1 MKLTPFSSGC
11 MARSREAAMEQ
22 LPAIITKA
30 RARLLVRAPFTGSIA
45 LGLAWVNAPEIGTM
59 STDGRSIWFNPAWCE
74 AHGVEKTM
82 GVIAHEV
89 LHVVNRHHLRRGGRD
104 AKLWNIA
111 GDLLIN
117 RLLEDDKYVLPSDG
131 LFDRDRR
138 YAGLPTETI
147 YARLLEQQQQQQD
160 DQSGR
165 QSTNSASAGNG
176 SGTGTGSDATA
187 SGQGGSHDKADQ
199 EAAPKDNGVFPA
211 RHWGEVRDLTRPNGQ
226 RLSPTERRQAEHD
239 LDVRIRQA
247 AAAAKR
253 AGKFGTALQ
262 QMVEIATDRVDW
274 RDRFRIVF
282 DGVLRG
288 EVNWA
293 RPNRRFV
300 QHGIYLPGWRRTG
313 AGRIAFVLDTSGSI
327 SVDELSVYTGA
338 VLGILEETGPEAVA
352 LIQCDAEVQRVDTI
366 QPGESFD
373 RIEVHGRG
381 GTRFQPAFDWIA
393 ESGFGA
399 DAIVYATDLNSS
411 DQPQDPG
418 LPVIWLTPTRN
429 RTMPFGEIVPVS
441 V

>member
-1 MKLTPFSSGC
+1 
-11 MARSREAAMEQ
+11 MEQ

-30 RARLLVRAPFTGSIA
+30 RARLLVRAPFIGSIA
-45 LGLAWVNAPEIGTM
+45 LGLAWVNAPDIGTM
-59 STDGRSIWFNPAWCE
+59 ATDGRSVWFNPDWCE
-74 AHGVEKTM
+74 RHGVEKTM

-89 LHVVNRHHLRRGGRD
+89 LHVVNRHHLRRGERD
-104 AKLWNIA
+104 AELWNVA
-111 GDLLIN
+111 ADLLIN
-117 RLLEDDKYVLPSDG
+117 RLLEDDKYVLPQDG

-147 YARLLEQQQQQQD
+147 YARLLEQQQQQAEQPKD
-160 DQSGR
+160 RQLIEPGERRRSERLGQWPRSDHVRSDQAATSSR
-165 QSTNSASAGNG
+165 IRERPIRGNG
-176 SGTGTGSDATA
+176 A
-187 SGQGGSHDKADQ
+187 
-199 EAAPKDNGVFPA
+199 FPA
-211 RHWGEVRDLTRPNGQ
+211 RHWGEVRDLTKPNGQ
-226 RLSPTERRQAEHD
+226 RLSPTERLQAEHD

-253 AGKFGTALQ
+253 VGKFGTALRE
-262 QMVEIATDRVDW
+262 MVEIATDRVDW
-274 RDRFRIVF
+274 RDKFRMAF

-288 EVNWA
+288 EVSWA
-293 RPNRRFV
+293 RPNRRFI
-300 QHGIYLPGWRRTG
+300 QHGMYLPGWRRTG
-313 AGRIAFVLDTSGSI
+313 AGRIGFVLDTSGSI
-327 SVDELSVYTGA
+327 SANELSVYTAA
-338 VLGILEETGPEAVA
+338 VLGILEETGPEVVA
-352 LIQCDAEVQRVDTI
+352 LIQCDAEVQRIDYI

-399 DAIVYATDLNSS
+399 DAIVYATDLHCS

-418 LPVIWLTPTRN
+418 VPVIWLTPTRN

>member
-1 MKLTPFSSGC
+1 
-11 MARSREAAMEQ
+11 MEQ

-59 STDGRSIWFNPAWCE
+59 ATDGRSIWFNPAWCE

-89 LHVVNRHHLRRGGRD
+89 LHVVNRHHLRRGERD

-117 RLLEDDKYVLPSDG
+117 RLLEDDNYVLPPDG
-131 LFDRDRR
+131 LFDRDRH

-147 YARLLEQQQQQQD
+147 YARLLEQQQQNEQP
-160 DQSGR
+160 GGP
-165 QSTNSASAGNG
+165 STNQTNAGNG
-176 SGTGTGSDATA
+176 SGTGHSPDATA
-187 SGQGGSHDKADQ
+187 SGQASNRANTDQGEAHKA
-199 EAAPKDNGVFPA
+199 NRMFPA
-211 RHWGEVRDLTRPNGQ
+211 RHWGEVRDLTKSSGQ
-226 RLSPTERRQAEHD
+226 RLSPTERRQAEHE

-247 AAAAKR
+247 ASAAKR
-253 AGKFGTALQ
+253 AGKFGTALRE
-262 QMVEIATDRVDW
+262 MIEIATDRVDW
-274 RDRFRIVF
+274 RDRFRMVF

-288 EVNWA
+288 EVSWA
-293 RPNRRFV
+293 RPNRRFIR
-300 QHGIYLPGWRRTG
+300 HGVYLPGWRRTG

-327 SVDELSVYTGA
+327 SADELSVYTAA
-338 VLGILEETGPEAVA
+338 VLGILEETGPEVVA
-352 LIQCDAEVQRVDTI
+352 LIQCDAEVQRVDTV

-373 RIEVHGRG
+373 RIEVQGRG

-399 DAIVYATDLNSS
+399 DAIVYATDLHCS

-441 V
+441 I

>member
-1 MKLTPFSSGC
+1 
-11 MARSREAAMEQ
+11 MEQ

-30 RARLLVRAPFTGSIA
+30 RARLLVRAPFIGSIA
-45 LGLAWVNAPEIGTM
+45 LGLAWVNSPDIGTM
-59 STDGRSIWFNPAWCE
+59 ATDGRSIWFNPAWCE

-82 GVIAHEV
+82 GVTAHEIF
-89 LHVVNRHHLRRGGRD
+89 HVVNRHHLRRGERD

-117 RLLEDDKYVLPSDG
+117 RLLEDDKYVLPPDG

-138 YAGLPTETI
+138 YTGLPTEII
-147 YARLLEQQQQQQD
+147 YARLLEQQRQQAEQPR
-160 DQSGR
+160 G
-165 QSTNSASAGNG
+165 QSTNQASAGNG
-176 SGTGTGSDATA
+176 SGAGNDPDPST
-187 SGQGGSHDKADQ
+187 SGQAGGHA
-199 EAAPKDNGVFPA
+199 EAAQGEGHKANGVHPA
-211 RHWGEVRDLTRPNGQ
+211 RHWGEVRDLTKTNGQ
-226 RLSPTERRQAEHD
+226 RLSPTERLYAEHD

-253 AGKFGTALQ
+253 VGKFGTAQ
-262 QMVEIATDRVDW
+262 REMVEIATDRVDW
-274 RDRFRIVF
+274 RDKFRMAF

-288 EVNWA
+288 EVSWA
-293 RPNRRFV
+293 RPNRRFIR
-300 QHGIYLPGWRRTG
+300 HGIYLPGWRRTG

-327 SVDELSVYTGA
+327 SADELSVYTAA

-373 RIEVHGRG
+373 QIEVHGRG
-381 GTRFQPAFDWIA
+381 GTRLQPAFDWIA

-399 DAIVYATDLNSS
+399 DAIVYATDLHCS
-411 DQPQDPG
+411 DQPQDPD

-441 V
+441 I